1 MGWGGPVIYFGL
13 FQIILLNSVVPFG
26 RVTPY
31 EIYSFVSQE
40 YVSGKSKMR
49 DIS

>member
-1 MGWGGPVIYFGL
+1 MGWGGAAIYFGL
-13 FQIILLNSVVPFG
+13 FQIILLNSQVPFG
-26 RVTPY
+26 IVTAY

-40 YVSGKSKMR
+40 YVSSESKMR